1 MFLKKLHTLTLR
13 SFLPPF
19 FATLFISVFL
29 LFLVQIVITYL
40 DDFIGKGLRTMDLVR
55 LFTFAWITIIPQ
67 CIPLAVLL
75 ASIMSFGNMAE
86 SYELTAMKA
95 SGLSLYKIMKAVFW
109 LVVLLGGLT
118 FLFNNFILPIVRL
131 KSAALLYD
139 IRQKKPAVNIK
150 DGIFYNAIDNFSL
163 RVGSKSPKKD
173 VLYDVFIYNHSAHIG
188 NNIQMYAKSGRIT
201 TTSDT
206 SSLVLILRDGNRY
219 EDISDQNSQT
229 LKKSLS
235 HLNYKQLQ
243 VNIPLDDFKMK
254 RTNEQAFKNHG
265 EMLNVWQIDSVVD
278 STKHILNRR
287 YTNLCNQNLNSF
299 FSRTSTFLNITTKF
313 PNVNIAR
320 FYDSLGVNDYNML
333 LQNALNICR
342 TNAGS
347 IDHYMTLNEGE
358 KKDIKE
364 YLMEWH
370 KKIVVC
376 FACIVLFFIGAP
388 LGSIIKKGGL
398 GLPVIV
404 SVLFFL
410 LYYILTEMFNSLA
423 LDEKLPPW
431 QASWAPVVLFIPIS
445 IFLTLKAANDSV
457 IFDLTNYY
465 TLIGKLFKKK

>member
-1 MFLKKLHTLTLR
+1 
-13 SFLPPF
+13 
-19 FATLFISVFL
+19 
-29 LFLVQIVITYL
+29 L
-40 DDFIGKGLRTMDLVR
+40 DDFIGKGLKTMDLVR

-86 SYELTAMKA
+86 SYELAAMKS

-118 FLFNNFILPIVRL
+118 FLFNNFILPIVQL

-150 DGIFYNAIDNFSL
+150 DGIFYNAIDNYSL

-173 VLYDVFIYNHSAHIG
+173 VLYDVYIYNHSAHVG

-265 EMLNVWQIDSVVD
+265 QMLNVWQIDSVVD

-287 YTNLCNQNLNSF
+287 YTNLCQQNLNSF
-299 FSRTSTFLNITTKF
+299 FSRTSTFLSIPAKF
-313 PNVNIAR
+313 PNVNISR
-320 FYDSLGVNDYNML
+320 FYDSLGLNDYNML
-333 LQNALNICR
+333 LQNALNISR

-465 TLIGKLFKKK
+465 TLLGKLFKKKERV

>member
-1 MFLKKLHTLTLR
+1 
-13 SFLPPF
+13 
-19 FATLFISVFL
+19 
-29 LFLVQIVITYL
+29 
-40 DDFIGKGLRTMDLVR
+40 
-55 LFTFAWITIIPQ
+55 
-67 CIPLAVLL
+67 
-75 ASIMSFGNMAE
+75 
-86 SYELTAMKA
+86 
-95 SGLSLYKIMKAVFW
+95 
-109 LVVLLGGLT
+109 
-118 FLFNNFILPIVRL
+118 
-131 KSAALLYD
+131 
-139 IRQKKPAVNIK
+139 
-150 DGIFYNAIDNFSL
+150 
-163 RVGSKSPKKD
+163 
-173 VLYDVFIYNHSAHIG
+173 
-188 NNIQMYAKSGRIT
+188 
-201 TTSDT
+201 
-206 SSLVLILRDGNRY
+206 LVLILRDGNRY
-219 EDISDQNSQT
+219 EDISDQNSRT

-235 HLNYKQLQ
+235 HLNFKQLQ

-254 RTNEQAFKNHG
+254 RTNEEAFKNHG

-287 YTNLCNQNLNSF
+287 YTSLCKQNLNSF

-333 LQNALNICR
+333 LQNALNISR

-347 IDHYMTLNEGE
+347 IDHFMTLNEGE

-376 FACIVLFFIGAP
+376 FACIVLFFIGVP

-445 IFLTLKAANDSV
+445 IFLTFKAANDSV

-465 TLIGKLFKKK
+465 TLIGKLFKKKERV